1 MSEAPKRIWAF
12 HDGPL
17 VGYFVGQSPGEG
29 AYAVEYIRADLVEAA
44 IKRALEGA
52 AQACEDI
59 RQRQIMGPMPER
71 VCFDQ
76 EQTIRAL
83 DPAQFIKEEK
93 G

>member
-29 AYAVEYIRADLVEAA
+29 ANVSEYIRADLVEAA
-44 IKRALEGA
+44 IKRALKGA
-52 AQACEDI
+52 AEEASVCWMDGVPYPECEDYI
-59 RQRQIMGPMPER
+59 RR
-71 VCFDQ
+71 
-76 EQTIRAL
+76 L
-83 DPAQFIKEEK
+83 DPAQFIKEPK